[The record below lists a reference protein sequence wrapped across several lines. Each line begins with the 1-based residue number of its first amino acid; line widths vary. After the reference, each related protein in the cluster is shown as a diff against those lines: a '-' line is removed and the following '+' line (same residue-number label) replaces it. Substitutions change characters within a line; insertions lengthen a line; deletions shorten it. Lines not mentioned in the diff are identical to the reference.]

1 MKKAYPGLETEIVTS
16 DTLGDKNLISPL
28 QAFGG
33 KGVFVSELED
43 ALLSGEI
50 DLAVHSAKDMPACL
64 EEGLCIAA
72 VSERAYPGDVLV
84 TRADTDFSSFVCPR
98 FIVGTSSPRR
108 QCFLEECWKEVWP
121 VNANI
126 PEPVFQTLRGNVHTR
141 LNKLKEGFMT
151 ALYWLRQV
159 LQDWGSVKGKNSIFI
174 L

>member
-1 MKKAYPGLETEIVTS
+1 MTELKLRIGSRKSELALKQTYIIEDLLKKAYPGLETEIVTS

-84 TRADTDFSSFVCPR
+84 TSRYRFFFFRLSTLYCRDFQSKKTVLL
-98 FIVGTSSPRR
+98 RR
-108 QCFLEECWKEVWP
+108 MLERSMACKCK
-121 VNANI
+121 
-126 PEPVFQTLRGNVHTR
+126 HTR
-141 LNKLKEGFMT
+141 TCFPDSSRKCT
-151 ALYWLRQV
+151 HP
-159 LQDWGSVKGKNSIFI
+159 S
-174 L
+174 